1 MSAVISRE
9 NTKKQFK
16 KKKGGGAKRQ
26 RETPITKIKI

>member
-16 KKKGGGAKRQ
+16 RKGGVTEKTERN
-26 RETPITKIKI
+26 TNH